1 MSKKS
6 EEALNALIKPI
17 RNWLKGNN
25 KRNALVILSE
35 PRAKTHLVLATNTTG
50 NDMIPDM
57 GLIVG
62 MEPQLTDVLLM
73 IHDFAMDIEPA
84 TPHEPDWEDTIDFTA
99 SSSGRPDPEDDTPAE
114 NSYSRQA
121 VGAPSVNQQSVCD
134 GESVGQGDN
143 SYERRGCESYRALAQ
158 AQPISR

>member
-17 RNWLKGNN
+17 RKWLAGNN

-35 PRAKTHLVLATNTTG
+35 PRAKTQLVLATNTTG

-57 GLIVG
+57 GMIVG

-73 IHDFAMDIEPA
+73 IHDFAMDIEPLQ
-84 TPHEPDWEDTIDFTA
+84 EPVTDWEDTIDFTA
-99 SSSGRPDPEDDTPAE
+99 SSSGRPDPEDDAPAD
-114 NSYSRQA
+114 A
-121 VGAPSVNQQSVCD
+121 
-134 GESVGQGDN
+134 ESKSNHCRTILETLSGDK
-143 SYERRGCESYRALAQ
+143 
-158 AQPISR
+158 